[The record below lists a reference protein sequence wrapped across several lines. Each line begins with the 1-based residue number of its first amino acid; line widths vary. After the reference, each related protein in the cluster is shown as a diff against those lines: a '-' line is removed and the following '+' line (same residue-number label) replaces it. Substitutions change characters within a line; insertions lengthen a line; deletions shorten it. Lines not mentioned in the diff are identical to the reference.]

1 MKQFFSILF
10 VAFALSLTASA
21 QETIDLQVNGVGMH
35 ATEATVVQ
43 KLGKPSS
50 RKKGGIV
57 PCHDGET
64 LLTWRYPGLALEFS
78 ENLEGKFTVFTATV
92 TSPKWS
98 VLGINIGASVG
109 DVRRKF
115 GDGKLTKEKGLNYLS
130 YYITDGYANFVFK
143 KNKLIKI
150 DWEVNMC

>member
-1 MKQFFSILF
+1 MKRFFFILF
-10 VAFALSLTASA
+10 VAFVLSLTASA
-21 QETIDLQVNGVGMH
+21 QETIDLQISGVEIG
-35 ATEATVVQ
+35 ATETTVVQ

-57 PCHDGET
+57 PCHDGEM
-64 LLTWRYPGLALEFS
+64 LLTWRYPGLTLEFW
-78 ENLEGKFTVFTATV
+78 ENLDGKFIVFTATV

-98 VLGINIGASVG
+98 VSGINIGASVA

-115 GDGKLTKEKGLNYLS
+115 GDSDLTKEKGLDYLS